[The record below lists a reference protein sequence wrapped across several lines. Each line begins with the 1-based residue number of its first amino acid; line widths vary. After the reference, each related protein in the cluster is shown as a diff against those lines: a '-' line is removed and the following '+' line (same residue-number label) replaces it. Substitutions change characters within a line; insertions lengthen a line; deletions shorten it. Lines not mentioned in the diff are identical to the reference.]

1 MNLHP
6 LSVLYRAGESVWRLA
21 WVLVILSIG
30 STQFGTGLQSALG
43 LVAAGLAVALA
54 YQFVYVR
61 RFTYDLTPDTFDI
74 ESGVISRRT
83 REIPYGRVQNVD
95 VRRDPIQRILG
106 LAEVRIETAG
116 GGETEARLRFVS
128 PGEADRLQTA
138 IGRRKRGT
146 DTEAGRAA
154 EEPADLLF
162 AISGT
167 ELLLLGLVKVD
178 LRLVSAVTVFLPV
191 LVPSLSEVFPLVS
204 LVAVAPILAVLL
216 IGGGLL
222 ASSVVAASTYYGFR
236 LTRVEDEL
244 RYERGLLQTYS
255 GTIPLDKVQTVALSE
270 NVIARTIGYASLAV
284 ETAGYAPGEDTGSQS
299 AVPVA
304 ERERVV
310 ELARE
315 IESFPDVS
323 FEGPPKRARTRYA
336 ARYVIAIG
344 VVTGMVY
351 GLDVLWGF
359 PGPWFVPLVLL
370 PLVPVAAQLKW
381 RNLGYAL
388 LADHVV
394 TRAGFWNRTTRVV
407 PYYRV
412 QTVVERATVFQRR
425 RNLATVIVDT
435 AGTSGLTGGD
445 ARALDIDAKTA
456 RYLRDALN
464 DRLQDSL
471 AARRP
476 GRLGA

>member
-30 STQFGTGLQSALG
+30 STQFGTGLQSAVG
-43 LVAAGLAVALA
+43 LVAAGLAVALV

-74 ESGVISRRT
+74 ESGVLSRRT

-116 GGETEARLRFVS
+116 GGETEASLRFVS
-128 PGEADRLQTA
+128 PGEADRLQTVV
-138 IGRRKRGT
+138 GRRKRGT
-146 DTEAGRAA
+146 DTEAGRAR

-162 AISGT
+162 AISPT

-191 LVPSLSEVFPLVS
+191 LVPSISEVFPLVS
-204 LVAVAPILAVLL
+204 LVAVAPILAVVLV
-216 IGGGLL
+216 GAGLL
-222 ASSVVAASTYYGFR
+222 ASSVVAVSTYYGFR
-236 LTRVEDEL
+236 LTRKEDEL

-255 GTIPLDKVQTVALSE
+255 GAIPLDKVQTIALSE
-270 NVIARTIGYASLAV
+270 NVIARAIGYASLAV
-284 ETAGYAPGEDTGSQS
+284 ETAGYAPGEESGSQS

-315 IESFPDVS
+315 IESFPDVE
-323 FEGPPKRARTRYA
+323 FERPPTRARTRYA
-336 ARYVIAIG
+336 ARYTLALA
-344 VVTGMVY
+344 VVTAMVY
-351 GLDVLWGF
+351 GLDRVWGF
-359 PGPWFVPLVLL
+359 PIPWVSPLVLL
-370 PLVPVAAQLKW
+370 PLVPVAAHLKW

-388 LADHVV
+388 LDEHVL
-394 TRAGFWNRTTRVV
+394 TRAGFWTRTTRVV

-425 RNLATVIVDT
+425 RDLATVVVDT
-435 AGTSGLTGGD
+435 AGSSGLTGGD
-445 ARALDIDAKTA
+445 ARALDVDAKTA
-456 RYLRDALN
+456 RFLRDALN
-464 DRLQDSL
+464 DRLQDAL
-471 AARRP
+471 VARRSS
-476 GRLGA
+476 RAGA